1 MAQIIELDNYRILK
15 QTEII
20 AKIYNLLNKSLN
32 NRLDSVVWQFD
43 DSFYAICKK
52 YELDLTLIKYFRIP
66 VITFIVTLLIKN
78 SVISEYFP
86 KDVLLENDDN
96 LSMFK
101 ASLIKIIESVDK
113 NYSSNYNK
121 ILVEYQLEKLINK
134 QFDYLMLIIPQRI
147 KIN

>member
-43 DSFYAICKK
+43 DSFYSICKK
-52 YELDLTLIKYFRIP
+52 YELDLNLIKYFRIP